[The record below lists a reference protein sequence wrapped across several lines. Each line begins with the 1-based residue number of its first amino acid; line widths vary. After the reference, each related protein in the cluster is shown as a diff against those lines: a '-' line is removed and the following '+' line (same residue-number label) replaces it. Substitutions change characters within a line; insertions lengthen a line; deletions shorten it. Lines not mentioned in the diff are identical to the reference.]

1 MRLSPTTGKILSG
14 QGGGTIAINGAVPA
28 SLATAT
34 GGGWGWLDDDTCG
47 GQADLGAGYLLR
59 KLIVSTDTL
68 SVLDA
73 TPSGGVDAATQFRAG
88 NLKWAAFLAGGALA
102 GVRSN
107 IRARLP
113 LAALGDIDETGRMVV
128 VQNYAADSGLVS
140 YTSSGAQLWVNS
152 TTVLDGSNRLRS
164 KNGSVAYQDTSSNW
178 HLRDT
183 ATGTLQSFAPRTGE
197 VVAAMVPVLIS
208 SVIWVVELTGTQ
220 LTIRPATS
228 SNGFVLSTSANLFNP
243 DAVSM
248 SAGTVR
254 VGWSVT
260 TGENPTDLR
269 IADLTVATGGTAL
282 GSTTTGSLVIGS
294 STAGTTGNF
303 TVGPVEG
310 GSLTSTK
317 QPRLAMKPDGSGF
330 VGSAGARQYQAWWDT
345 IAGQAVAPAN
355 LSQATGVLDPGHGG
369 TGTDTGLTVIDGG
382 NILPGT
388 IPCSAIQ
395 ADCLSALGSGWIPVV
410 TGAEPPVF
418 VTDGA
423 GVLILVAGPS

>member
-14 QGGGTIAINGAVPA
+14 QGGGTIAIDGVVPP
-28 SLATAT
+28 SLATAV

-59 KLIVSTDTL
+59 KLIVSSDTL

-73 TPSGGVDAATQFRAG
+73 TSSGVTDAATQFRAG
-88 NLKWAAFLAGGALA
+88 NNFWAAFLTGGALK

-107 IRARLP
+107 IRATLP
-113 LAALGDIDETGRMVV
+113 LAALGDIDETGQMVV
-128 VQNYAADSGLVS
+128 VQNYTADSGLVS
-140 YTSSGAQLWVNS
+140 YSTSGSQLWVNS

-164 KNGSVAYQDTSSNW
+164 KNGSVAYQDTTSNW

-183 ATGTLQSFAPRTGE
+183 GTGTLQSFAPRTGE

-208 SVIWVVELTGTQ
+208 GAIWVVELTNTQ

-228 SNGFVLSTSANLFNP
+228 SNGYVLSTSANLFNP

-254 VGWSVT
+254 VGWSVS
-260 TGENPTDLR
+260 TGELPTDMRL
-269 IADLTVATGGTAL
+269 ADLTVTTGSTTL
-282 GSTTTGSLVIGS
+282 GSTTTGSLVFGS
-294 STAGTTGNF
+294 ASAGTTGNF
-303 TVGPVEG
+303 TIGAVEG
-310 GSLTSTK
+310 GSLAATK
-317 QPRLAMKPDGSGF
+317 QPRQAAKPDGSGF
-330 VGSAGARQYQAWWDT
+330 QGSGGIRQYQAWWDT
-345 IAGQAVAPAN
+345 IAGQAVAPPN
-355 LSQATGVLDPGHGG
+355 LSQATGVLDPAHGG

-388 IPCSAIQ
+388 IPAVAMGWYWSPLTDGDVPQTELIY
-395 ADCLSALGSGWIPVV
+395 ALGDTIM
-410 TGAEPPVF
+410 
-418 VTDGA
+418 
-423 GVLILVAGPS
+423 VAQMRTP

>member
-1 MRLSPTTGKILSG
+1 
-14 QGGGTIAINGAVPA
+14 
-28 SLATAT
+28 
-34 GGGWGWLDDDTCG
+34 
-47 GQADLGAGYLLR
+47 
-59 KLIVSTDTL
+59 
-68 SVLDA
+68 
-73 TPSGGVDAATQFRAG
+73 
-88 NLKWAAFLAGGALA
+88 
-102 GVRSN
+102 
-107 IRARLP
+107 
-113 LAALGDIDETGRMVV
+113 MVV
-128 VQNYAADSGLVS
+128 VQNYTADSGLVS
-140 YTSSGAQLWVNS
+140 YSTSGSQLWVNS

-164 KNGSVAYQDTSSNW
+164 KNGSVAYQDTTSAW

-183 ATGTLQSFAPRTGE
+183 GTGTLQSFAPRTGE

-208 SVIWVVELTGTQ
+208 GAIWVVELTNTQ

-228 SNGFVLSTSANLFNP
+228 SNGYVLATSANLFNP

-260 TGENPTDLR
+260 TGETPTDMR
-269 IADLTVATGGTAL
+269 IADLTIATGGTAL
-282 GSTTTGSLVIGS
+282 GSTTTGSLVIGA

-310 GSLTSTK
+310 GSLSSTK
-317 QPRLAMKPDGSGF
+317 QPRQAAKPDGSGF
-330 VGSAGARQYQAWWDT
+330 QGSGGIRQYQAWWDT
-345 IAGQAVAPAN
+345 LAKQAVAPAN
-355 LSQATGVLDPGHGG
+355 LSQATGTLDPGHGG